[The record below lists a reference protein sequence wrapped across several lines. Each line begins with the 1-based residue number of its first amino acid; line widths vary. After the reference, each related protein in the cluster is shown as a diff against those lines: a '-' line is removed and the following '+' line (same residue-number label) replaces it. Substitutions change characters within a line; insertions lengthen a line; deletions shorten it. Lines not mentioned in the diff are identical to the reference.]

1 MQVRARQQNRT
12 VGAGLPK
19 PIDDEFFGWGRQRAA
34 TEVDGGDGD
43 GDGGGDG
50 GGGGGG
56 YGVGASASVP
66 GSRCGS
72 RRGTGNHD
80 RMSRMSLMSDAS
92 SMASAASA
100 AILEENAFLV
110 VGGASFS
117 SIMASYRM
125 ARTGGGAEPS
135 ADARYSCM
143 PTAESSSGG
152 GSLLRNVAGDVA
164 PQPPGRFG
172 SASTHASEAL
182 LPREA
187 LLADGL
193 EGDVRTGAVE

>member
-43 GDGGGDG
+43 GGDGGDG

-56 YGVGASASVP
+56 YGGGASASVP
-66 GSRCGS
+66 GSRYGS
-72 RRGTGNHD
+72 RRGTGIHD

-92 SMASAASA
+92 SMASATSA

-117 SIMASYRM
+117 SMMASYRM
-125 ARTGGGAEPS
+125 ARAGGGAEPS
-135 ADARYSCM
+135 ADERYSCM
-143 PTAESSSGG
+143 PTSESSGGG

>member
-34 TEVDGGDGD
+34 TMADGGDGD
-43 GDGGGDG
+43 GNDGGGGDS
-50 GGGGGG
+50 GGGG

-72 RRGTGNHD
+72 RRGTGIHD
-80 RMSRMSLMSDAS
+80 RMSLMSDAS

-100 AILEENAFLV
+100 AIIEENAFLV

-117 SIMASYRM
+117 SMMASYRM
-125 ARTGGGAEPS
+125 ARAGGGGEPS
-135 ADARYSCM
+135 ADERYSCM
-143 PTAESSSGG
+143 PTSESSGGG

-193 EGDVRTGAVE
+193 EGDVRHGAVE